1 MVYQSNENNHN
12 NDTTDVPQTLSQN
25 YYEENEDQ
33 EHAYEDNAETY
44 QYQDAVGPSD
54 EYSVA
59 SSDFDAVNSSYTDAV
74 TYSGHHQVNSTD
86 GWDQSALF
94 ADSGTINQT
103 FDQVRNFF

>member
-12 NDTTDVPQTLSQN
+12 NDNTDVPQTLSQN
-25 YYEENEDQ
+25 YYEDQ

-44 QYQDAVGPSD
+44 QYQDAVEPSD

-59 SSDFDAVNSSYTDAV
+59 SSDFDAINSSYTDAV